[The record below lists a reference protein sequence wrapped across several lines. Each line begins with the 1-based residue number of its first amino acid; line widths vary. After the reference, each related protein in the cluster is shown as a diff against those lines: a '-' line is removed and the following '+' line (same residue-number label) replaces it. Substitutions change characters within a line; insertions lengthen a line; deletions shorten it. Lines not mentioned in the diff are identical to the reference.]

1 MNEWMNHHL
10 VKVLCF
16 FLNLNLQIIKGVMTK
31 KQRGSLQIVTLLACI
46 ALSFSLMSLARG
58 DRLGNCK
65 KKNIAHNVVTE
76 NRLKHFGSSGF
87 INSFYKCPMA

>member
-1 MNEWMNHHL
+1 MNEWMNHDL

-16 FLNLNLQIIKGVMTK
+16 FLNLNSQVIKGVMTK
-31 KQRGSLQIVTLLACI
+31 KQRGRLQIVTLFACI
-46 ALSFSLMSLARG
+46 ALSFVLMSLARG
-58 DRLGNCK
+58 GSLGNC

-87 INSFYKCPMA
+87 K